1 MKINKDK
8 AWLLFYVAAALMLG
22 VLMMACEQRMSTG
35 ELTEQVKQSMIETFA
50 ENDDVANIKL
60 VDLSLV
66 HKGNNEYTGVADVI
80 IENPVA
86 DLLNDAFGDDDYKL
100 EKNIEY
106 SYNVDVVYDGENF
119 TWELD
124 E

>member
-86 DLLNDAFGDDDYKL
+86 DLLNDTFGDDDYKL

>member
-1 MKINKDK
+1 MK
-8 AWLLFYVAAALMLG
+8 
-22 VLMMACEQRMSTG
+22 E
-35 ELTEQVKQSMIETFA
+35 
-50 ENDDVANIKL
+50 
-60 VDLSLV
+60 
-66 HKGNNEYTGVADVI
+66 I
-80 IENPVA
+80 IEFPVA
-86 DLLNDAFGDDDYKL
+86 DLLNDAFGNDDYKL

>member
-1 MKINKDK
+1 
-8 AWLLFYVAAALMLG
+8 
-22 VLMMACEQRMSTG
+22 MMACEQRMSTG

-50 ENDDVANIKL
+50 EKDDVADIKL
-60 VDLSLV
+60 VDLKLV
-66 HKGNNEYTGVADVI
+66 HKGGNEYTGVADVI

>member
-8 AWLLFYVAAALMLG
+8 AWLLFYVITALMLG

>member
-1 MKINKDK
+1 
-8 AWLLFYVAAALMLG
+8 MLG

-35 ELTEQVKQSMIETFA
+35 ELTEQVKQSMIENFA

>member
-8 AWLLFYVAAALMLG
+8 AWLLFYVITALMLG

-50 ENDDVANIKL
+50 EKDDVADIKL
-60 VDLSLV
+60 VDLKLV
-66 HKGNNEYTGVADVI
+66 HKGGNEYTGVADVI

-86 DLLNDAFGDDDYKL
+86 DLLNDWSELDILK
-100 EKNIEY
+100 KNIEVTY
-106 SYNVDVVYDGENF
+106 SVEVIYDGESF
-119 TWELD
+119 SWEIQQ
-124 E
+124 